1 MSQINHIP
9 TSTSHC
15 SGPHT
20 TLSYPDTSS
29 SRVGHDRNKNVTDG
43 HRYFRCS
50 CHALATRCSVVEHFA
65 LRRAQL
71 CVDCRHS
78 LAACSFSS
86 RASATTRSGGTLRT
100 LRSGP
105 SPARTSSAFVVSIPG
120 CSVRKITAS
129 RKRAFSSGD
138 IANSSLLLRKRKGCV
153 PWREHRIRSQA
164 RQIRERTKMS
174 VKKSGPGKEKFL
186 SATSSGSRALGCRT
200 NISPSL
206 PAQIRARRA
215 AGCAMA
221 PAPKKLCTR
230 LRSISSSAF
239 VFESRAKATKGKAG
253 MAGVTGP
260 VRRSTA
266 GTGLRVGVS
275 SAGLTATSEFMDVT
289 AGETAPLSVGWSSP
303 VARLA
308 HNQEVASSNLAPAT
322 SSGDGL
328 GIHEPGSNTRGF
340 AVMRQPASG
349 RARDRAIC
357 PAVARC
363 FSKEAA

>member
-20 TLSYPDTSS
+20 TLSYPDISS
-29 SRVGHDRNKNVTDG
+29 LRDGHHRNKNVTDG

-50 CHALATRCSVVEHFA
+50 CHALASRCSVVEHFA
-65 LRRAQL
+65 LRRAEL
-71 CVDCRHS
+71 RMDCRHS

-105 SPARTSSAFVVSIPG
+105 SPARTSSAFVASIPG

-138 IANSSLLLRKRKGCV
+138 IANSSLLLRKREGCV

-253 MAGVTGP
+253 MAGVKGSSP

-266 GTGLRVGVS
+266 GTGLRVG
-275 SAGLTATSEFMDVT
+275 E
-289 AGETAPLSVGWSSP
+289 
-303 VARLA
+303 VARTTAVVVGDTSREGTLV
-308 HNQEVASSNLAPAT
+308 EF

-328 GIHEPGSNTRGF
+328 GIHEPGSITSGGVFIATAR
-340 AVMRQPASG
+340 SG
-349 RARDRAIC
+349 RARDRAMC

-363 FSKEAA
+363 FSRESV